1 MLKKQHFNPG
11 GNLLMTKGNLSSSEA
26 KKAATEAKVP
36 EVKTTD
42 VKTEVKAEVKAE
54 KTAPVTTKKTA
65 KKEEA
70 KAAPAAEKAPV
81 EAKAETEVKEPAKRG
96 RKPATKKTE
105 GTTTV
110 KKTTTKK
117 AAASAVKEPAT
128 KEPAVELYV
137 QFGGNQIDE
146 KKLIEKV
153 LLDCKDQG
161 QKGKAKDIK
170 LYVKPEDNACYYVA
184 DGFAGSVDLY

>member
-1 MLKKQHFNPG
+1 
-11 GNLLMTKGNLSSSEA
+11 MTKGNSSSSEA
-26 KKAATEAKVP
+26 AKAATEAKVP
-36 EVKTTD
+36 EVKATD

-65 KKEEA
+65 KKEEV
-70 KAAPAAEKAPV
+70 KAAPVEEKKPV
-81 EAKAETEVKEPAKRG
+81 EVKAETEAKAPAKRG

-117 AAASAVKEPAT
+117 ATATAVKESVS

-153 LLDCKDQG
+153 LVDCKNQG
-161 QKGKAKDIK
+161 QKGKAQDIK

>member
-1 MLKKQHFNPG
+1 
-11 GNLLMTKGNLSSSEA
+11 MTKGNSSSSEA
-26 KKAATEAKVP
+26 AKAATEAKVP
-36 EVKTTD
+36 EVKATD

-54 KTAPVTTKKTA
+54 KTAPVTTKTTKKTA
-65 KKEEA
+65 KKEEV
-70 KAAPAAEKAPV
+70 KTSPAEEKAPV
-81 EAKAETEVKEPAKRG
+81 EVKTETETKAPAKRG
-96 RKPATKKTE
+96 RKPGTKKTE

-110 KKTTTKK
+110 KKTTAKK
-117 AAASAVKEPAT
+117 ATATAVKESVS

-153 LLDCKDQG
+153 LVDCKNQG
-161 QKGKAKDIK
+161 QKGKAQDIK